1 MQEINSHKSTK
12 MRLGVAGAALCASF
26 LLSTNLDNHT
36 VKADTITGNEETKQE
51 TKQAQRPDI
60 PVQVVGGEETNST
73 NDVTANHD
81 AKQTSANQNAGKTTD
96 AILNQADQASK
107 TGQDGVNATNE
118 KVDKVDTNAVTDN
131 PSQPT
136 IVKNGN
142 RATKSKLTGRKI
154 KTKKDTSDATW
165 DNVQADYDMDNH
177 SLTIKGGKLFNPNP
191 IYKQFTNSEKDLQ
204 TIKITGK
211 VDASG
216 SIAKL
221 FANLANVT
229 TIEGLNNINVNSVT
243 DMNYLFDG
251 DKSLT
256 SLDLTS
262 WKPENTTDM
271 NHMFSNCTNL
281 ETVYL
286 TKNTS
291 DENGTPLF
299 NTRKVTNMSAMFKN
313 NKKLYYIG
321 EPNNL
326 NKDCDVQFNFACD
339 NVTDMSQMF
348 QGCSS
353 IKTIMFYADANLNQV
368 KNMSSMLADCASL
381 ERIYGNIE
389 ATSVADLSYFAAND
403 PNLLSF
409 GVIMDQ
415 KYGATPH
422 DVTASHMFYNDYQLN
437 EVYPWYLYN
446 LVDASYMFANNKSLD
461 YSLQTFLNELGG
473 ASNGTSYISKL
484 TNMAHMLD
492 GCTSLSQLDLTLF
505 NTNDNL
511 KANKDG
517 MFRNLTNLK
526 QITLGK
532 GVNLDG
538 TGFMPPFEYT
548 AVADGTVSKPNGKTY
563 TATGLR
569 KFWNKQTGTET
580 FVGTP
585 AKYYNVTVNYVDAK
599 TKKILKTTTKVGNS
613 KDPIEFGKEF
623 KDTLATLTEKGVYT
637 YDSKNSTVPLDKNDD
652 IQLPDT
658 INSDVTYEVVLI
670 PRAETT
676 GNSDTIVTNV
686 IVHYHDEFGNKL
698 LPDETITGKLGG
710 SWNAVPKE
718 IKGYHLIRTD
728 GMATGT
734 ISDVRQEVTFVYA
747 KDNVQVPPTDSQPVP
762 EPDPNNANKPNKPNQ
777 KPHKPAI
784 IDHGTVYLPNKD
796 DNDNDVVGRP
806 TIVKAAYASEK
817 GKDVSD
823 PSVANLPQTGVNVK
837 QNQGALAVGLG
848 AVLLAILGFF
858 GFKRQK
864 EEK

>member
-51 TKQAQRPDI
+51 TKQAQCPDI

-747 KDNVQVPPTDSQPVP
+747 KDQPDKP
-762 EPDPNNANKPNKPNQ
+762 NKPAKPDQKPNQ
-777 KPHKPAI
+777 KPSKPNTNKPTKPNKPAI
-784 IDHGTVYLPNKD
+784 IDHGTTYQPSANTA
-796 DNDNDVVGRP
+796 NDVMGKP
-806 TIVKAAYASEK
+806 TIIKAAQASSVD
-817 GKDVSD
+817 GKDIANS
-823 PSVANLPQTGVNVK
+823 NLPQTGVNAK
-837 QNQGALAVGLG
+837 KNTNMFIAGIS
-848 AVLLAILGFF
+848 AVLIALLGTF
-858 GFKRQK
+858 GFMRKK
-864 EEK
+864 KNK

>member
-36 VKADTITGNEETKQE
+36 VKADTVTGNEETEQE
-51 TKQAQRPDI
+51 TKQAQHPDI

-73 NDVTANHD
+73 NDATVNHD
-81 AKQTSANQNAGKTTD
+81 ANQTPTRQNTTKPTNT
-96 AILNQADQASK
+96 ALNQADKADK
-107 TGQDGVNATNE
+107 TVQTGANNTSEQ
-118 KVDKVDTNAVTDN
+118 VDKADTNAASDN
-131 PSQPT
+131 HPSQPT
-136 IVKNGN
+136 IVKNGS

-165 DNVQADYDMDNH
+165 DNVQADYDIANH

-191 IYKQFTNSEKDLQ
+191 IYKQFTDSEKALQ
-204 TIKITGK
+204 TIKITGQ
-211 VDASG
+211 VNASG

-243 DMNYLFDG
+243 GMNYLFDG

-262 WKPENTTDM
+262 WAPQNTTDM

-291 DENGTPLF
+291 DENGTPWF

-321 EPNNL
+321 EPNNI
-326 NKDCDVQFNFACD
+326 NKDGDVQFDFACD

-353 IKTIMFYADANLNQV
+353 IKSIMFYADSNLQNV
-368 KNMSSMLADCASL
+368 KNMNSMLADCVNL
-381 ERIYGNIE
+381 EHIYGN
-389 ATSVADLSYFAAND
+389 ASLQSVADLSYFAAND
-403 PNLLSF
+403 YNLLSY
-409 GVIMDQ
+409 GLVVDQ
-415 KYGATPH
+415 YGATPH

-505 NTNDNL
+505 TTNDNL

-548 AVADGTVSKPNGKTY
+548 AVADGTVNKPNGKTY

-623 KDTLATLTEKGVYT
+623 KDTLATLTENGVYT

-658 INSDVTYEVVLI
+658 VNSDVTYEVVLI
-670 PRAETT
+670 PRTETT

-747 KDNVQVPPTDSQPVP
+747 KDQPA
-762 EPDPNNANKPNKPNQ
+762 EPNKPAKPDQKPNKKPSKPNINKPNKPT
-777 KPHKPAI
+777 I
-784 IDHGTVYLPNKD
+784 IDHGTTYQPSANAVS
-796 DNDNDVVGRP
+796 DVIGKP
-806 TIVKAAYASEK
+806 TVIKTAQASSVD
-817 GKDVSD
+817 GKDMANS
-823 PSVANLPQTGVNVK
+823 NLPQTGVNAK
-837 QNQGALAVGLG
+837 KNTNMFIAGIS
-848 AVLLAILGFF
+848 AILIALLGTF
-858 GFKRQK
+858 GFMRKK
-864 EEK
+864 KNK

>member
-36 VKADTITGNEETKQE
+36 VKADTITGNEETERE
-51 TKQAQRPDI
+51 TKQAQHPDI
-60 PVQVVGGEETNST
+60 PIQVVGGDETNST

-81 AKQTSANQNAGKTTD
+81 VKQAPAKQNAGKTTS
-96 AILNQADQASK
+96 AVLNQADQASK
-107 TGQDGVNATNE
+107 TEQAGVNTASE
-118 KVDKVDTNAVTDN
+118 QIDKTDTNAVAAN

-142 RATKSKLTGRKI
+142 RATKSKSTGRKV
-154 KTKKDTSDATW
+154 KTKTNTSDATW
-165 DNVQADYDMDNH
+165 DNVQTDYDVTNH
-177 SLTIKGGKLFNPNP
+177 SLTIKGGNLFNPNP
-191 IYKQFTNSEKDLQ
+191 IYKQFANSEKDLQ

-211 VDASG
+211 VNASG

-262 WKPENTTDM
+262 WEPKNTTDM
-271 NHMFSNCTNL
+271 SHMFSNCTNL
-281 ETVYL
+281 KAVYL
-286 TKNTS
+286 INSLNVT
-291 DENGTPLF
+291 DGMPWF
-299 NTRKVTNMSAMFKN
+299 NTKKVTNMAAMFKN
-313 NKKLYYIG
+313 DRQLRYIG
-321 EPNNL
+321 NDKSSMNEGGDIVL
-326 NKDCDVQFNFACD
+326 ALAVD

-348 QGCSS
+348 NGCSS
-353 IKTIMFYADANLNQV
+353 IKTIQFDNYDTSYNKVQTMNSILAN
-368 KNMSSMLADCASL
+368 CTSL
-381 ERIYGNIE
+381 ERIYGDIYVN
-389 ATSVADLSYFAAND
+389 SLSDLSYFVANNS
-403 PNLLSF
+403 NLVSF
-409 GVIMDQ
+409 GLLMHQDP
-415 KYGATPH
+415 GNAH

-461 YSLQTFLNELGG
+461 YSLQMYLNELGG
-473 ASNGTSYISKL
+473 ASTTDAGTNYISKL

-492 GCTSLSQLDLTLF
+492 GCTGLSQLDLTLF
-505 NTNDNL
+505 TTNDNL

-548 AVADGTVSKPNGKTY
+548 AVADGTVNKPNGKTY

-658 INSDVTYEVVLI
+658 VNSDVTYEVVLI

-686 IVHYHDEFGNKL
+686 VVHYHDEFGNKL

-710 SWNAVPKE
+710 SWNAAPKE

-747 KDNVQVPPTDSQPVP
+747 KDQPDQPT
-762 EPDPNNANKPNKPNQ
+762 KPNQ
-777 KPHKPAI
+777 KPDQKPNQKPSKPNTNKPNKPAI
-784 IDHGTVYLPNKD
+784 IDHGTTYQPSANTA
-796 DNDNDVVGRP
+796 NDVMGKP
-806 TIVKAAYASEK
+806 TIIKAAQASSVDC
-817 GKDVSD
+817 KDIANS
-823 PSVANLPQTGVNVK
+823 NLPQTGVNAK
-837 QNQGALAVGLG
+837 KNTNMFIAGIS
-848 AVLLAILGFF
+848 AVLIALLGTF
-858 GFKRQK
+858 GFMRKK
-864 EEK
+864 KNK

>member
-81 AKQTSANQNAGKTTD
+81 ASQTPTRQNTTKPTNT
-96 AILNQADQASK
+96 ALNQADKADKTVQAGANNTSEQVNK
-107 TGQDGVNATNE
+107 TDANVAS
-118 KVDKVDTNAVTDN
+118 DN

-136 IVKNGN
+136 IIKNGS
-142 RATKSKLTGRKI
+142 RATKSKLTGRKV

-165 DNVQADYDMDNH
+165 DNVQADYDTTNH
-177 SLTIKGGKLFNPNP
+177 SLTIKGGRLFNPNP
-191 IYKQFTNSEKDLQ
+191 IYKQFAGSEKDLQ

-211 VDASG
+211 VNASG

-251 DKSLT
+251 DKNLT

-262 WKPENTTDM
+262 WEPENTTDM

-281 ETVYL
+281 KAVYL
-286 TKNTS
+286 INSLNAT
-291 DENGTPLF
+291 DGEPWF
-299 NTRKVTNMSAMFKN
+299 NTKKVTNMAAMFKN
-313 NKKLYYIG
+313 DRQLRYIG
-321 EPNNL
+321 NDKSSMNEGGDIDL
-326 NKDCDVQFNFACD
+326 AFAVD

-348 QGCSS
+348 QGCSN
-353 IKTIMFYADANLNQV
+353 IKTIQFDRYGTSYNKVQTMN
-368 KNMSSMLADCASL
+368 SILADCANL
-381 ERIYGNIE
+381 ERVYGDIYVN
-389 ATSVADLSYFAAND
+389 SLSDLSYFVAND
-403 PNLLSF
+403 SNLVSF
-409 GVIMDQ
+409 GLLMHQDL
-415 KYGATPH
+415 GNAH
-422 DVTASHMFYNDYQLN
+422 DVTASHMFYNDYQLS

-461 YSLQTFLNELGG
+461 YSLQMYLNELGG

-505 NTNDNL
+505 TTNDNL

-548 AVADGTVSKPNGKTY
+548 AVADGTVNKPNGKTY

-585 AKYYNVTVNYVDAK
+585 AKYYNITVNYVDAK

-623 KDTLATLTEKGVYT
+623 KDTLATLTENGVYT

-670 PRAETT
+670 PKAETT
-676 GNSDTIVTNV
+676 GSSDTIVTNV
-686 IVHYHDEFGNKL
+686 VVHYHDEFGNKL

-747 KDNVQVPPTDSQPVP
+747 KDQPDKPTK
-762 EPDPNNANKPNKPNQ
+762 PDQKPNKKPNKPNTN
-777 KPHKPAI
+777 KPNKPAI
-784 IDHGTVYLPNKD
+784 IDHGTTYQPSANTAS
-796 DNDNDVVGRP
+796 DVIGKP
-806 TIVKAAYASEK
+806 TVIKTAQASSID
-817 GKDVSD
+817 GKDMANS
-823 PSVANLPQTGVNVK
+823 NLPQTGVNAKKDTNMFIAGVS
-837 QNQGALAVGLG
+837 
-848 AVLLAILGFF
+848 AILIALLGTF
-858 GFKRQK
+858 GLMRKK
-864 EEK
+864 KNK

>member
-353 IKTIMFYADANLNQV
+353 IKTIQFDNYDTSYNKVQTMNSILAN
-368 KNMSSMLADCASL
+368 CTSL
-381 ERIYGNIE
+381 ERIYGDIYVN
-389 ATSVADLSYFAAND
+389 SLSDLSYFVANNS
-403 PNLLSF
+403 NLVSF
-409 GVIMDQ
+409 GLLMHQDP
-415 KYGATPH
+415 GNAH

-461 YSLQTFLNELGG
+461 YSLQMYLNELGG
-473 ASNGTSYISKL
+473 ASTTDAGTNYISKL

-492 GCTSLSQLDLTLF
+492 GCTGLSQLDLTLF
-505 NTNDNL
+505 TTNDNL

-548 AVADGTVSKPNGKTY
+548 AVADGTVNKPNGKTY

-658 INSDVTYEVVLI
+658 VNSDVTYEVVLI

-686 IVHYHDEFGNKL
+686 VVHYHDEFGNKL

-710 SWNAVPKE
+710 SWNAAPKE

-747 KDNVQVPPTDSQPVP
+747 KDQPDQPT
-762 EPDPNNANKPNKPNQ
+762 KPNQ
-777 KPHKPAI
+777 KPDQKPNQKPSKPNTNKPNKPAI
-784 IDHGTVYLPNKD
+784 IDHGTTYQPSANTA
-796 DNDNDVVGRP
+796 NDVMGKP
-806 TIVKAAYASEK
+806 TIIKAAQASSVDC
-817 GKDVSD
+817 KDIANS
-823 PSVANLPQTGVNVK
+823 NLPQTGVNAK
-837 QNQGALAVGLG
+837 KNTNMFIAGIS
-848 AVLLAILGFF
+848 AVLIALLGTF
-858 GFKRQK
+858 GFMRKK
-864 EEK
+864 KNK

>member
-36 VKADTITGNEETKQE
+36 VKADTVTGNEETEQE
-51 TKQAQRPDI
+51 TKQAQHPDI

-73 NDVTANHD
+73 NNVTANHD
-81 AKQTSANQNAGKTTD
+81 AKQTPADQDAEKTTS

-107 TGQDGVNATNE
+107 TGQDGANATNE
-118 KVDKVDTNAVTDN
+118 QVDKTGTNTVTDN

-142 RATKSKLTGRKI
+142 RATKSKLAGRKI
-154 KTKKDTSDATW
+154 KTKANTSDATW
-165 DNVQADYDMDNH
+165 DNVQADYDMANH
-177 SLTIKGGKLFNPNP
+177 SLTIKGGRLFNPNP
-191 IYKQFTNSEKDLQ
+191 IYKQFANSDKDLQ

-211 VDASG
+211 VNASG

-243 DMNYLFDG
+243 DMSYLFDG
-251 DKSLT
+251 DKNLT

-262 WKPENTTDM
+262 WEPKNTTDM

-281 ETVYL
+281 KAVYL
-286 TKNTS
+286 INSLNAT
-291 DENGTPLF
+291 DGEPWF
-299 NTRKVTNMSAMFKN
+299 NTKKVTNMSSMFKN
-313 NKKLYYIG
+313 NRQLRYIG
-321 EPNNL
+321 SDKSSMNEGGDIDL
-326 NKDCDVQFNFACD
+326 AYAVD

-348 QGCSS
+348 NGCSS
-353 IKTIMFYADANLNQV
+353 IKTIRFDPYSTSYNKIQTMNSILANCTN
-368 KNMSSMLADCASL
+368 L
-381 ERIYGNIE
+381 ERVYGDIYVN
-389 ATSVADLSYFAAND
+389 SLSDLSYFAAND
-403 PNLLSF
+403 SNLVSF
-409 GVIMDQ
+409 GLLMHQDT
-415 KYGATPH
+415 GNAH
-422 DVTASHMFYNDYQLN
+422 DVTASHMFYNDYKLN

-461 YSLQTFLNELGG
+461 YSLQMYLNELGG
-473 ASNGTSYISKL
+473 ASTTDAGTNYISKL

-505 NTNDNL
+505 TTNDNL

-548 AVADGTVSKPNGKTY
+548 AVADGTVNKPNGKTY

-585 AKYYNVTVNYVDAK
+585 AKYYNITVNYVDSK

-623 KDTLATLTEKGVYT
+623 KDTLATLTENGVYT

-658 INSDVTYEVVLI
+658 VNSDVTYEVVLI
-670 PRAETT
+670 PKAETT

-686 IVHYHDEFGNKL
+686 VVHYHDEFGNKL

-747 KDNVQVPPTDSQPVP
+747 KDQPDQPTK
-762 EPDPNNANKPNKPNQ
+762 PNQKPNKPNTNKPNKPN
-777 KPHKPAI
+777 KPSKPAI
-784 IDHGTVYLPNKD
+784 IDHGTTYQPSVNTAS
-796 DNDNDVVGRP
+796 DVIGKP
-806 TIVKAAYASEK
+806 TIIKTAQASSVD
-817 GKDVSD
+817 GKDIANS
-823 PSVANLPQTGVNVK
+823 NLPQTGVNAKKNTNMFIAGVS
-837 QNQGALAVGLG
+837 
-848 AVLLAILGFF
+848 AILIALLGTF
-858 GFKRQK
+858 GLMRKK
-864 EEK
+864 KNK